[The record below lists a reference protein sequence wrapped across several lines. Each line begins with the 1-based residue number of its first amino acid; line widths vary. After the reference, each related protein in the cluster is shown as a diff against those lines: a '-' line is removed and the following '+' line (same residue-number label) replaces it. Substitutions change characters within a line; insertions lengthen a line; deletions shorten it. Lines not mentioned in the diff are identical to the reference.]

1 MYDRDLILD
10 ELSLLLKTYKE
21 SDMDL
26 DELVVEVYKTAYD
39 KCEERFDG
47 EYE

>member
-1 MYDRDLILD
+1 
-10 ELSLLLKTYKE
+10 
-21 SDMDL
+21 MDL
-26 DELVVEVYKTAYD
+26 EELLVEVYKTAYD